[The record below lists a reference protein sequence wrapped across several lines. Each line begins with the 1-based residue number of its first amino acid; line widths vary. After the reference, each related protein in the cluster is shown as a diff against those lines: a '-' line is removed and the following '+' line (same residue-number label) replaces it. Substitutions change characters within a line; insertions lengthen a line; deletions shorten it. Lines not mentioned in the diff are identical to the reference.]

1 MAISIHCE
9 GFGADCL
16 AVALAEIQDS
26 SLMICHTTSCGA
38 IFKDLQVV
46 VVVVVLLLVP
56 EIFQCMLCHI
66 FQQNLGTP
74 LPLFLS
80 GICGRR
86 NQSQFHLLEQSK
98 SIGCPESWD
107 ACQPASTNDK
117 FSEVSSCMLC
127 YAKQHGATA
136 AVTHPSKCCSKE
148 LLNGRVGRYNEQQ
161 RTTRHH

>member
-1 MAISIHCE
+1 MAISVHSE

-16 AVALAEIQDS
+16 AVAAAEIQDS

-46 VVVVVLLLVP
+46 VEVVVLLLLVP

-74 LPLFLS
+74 LLPFLS

-86 NQSQFHLLEQSK
+86 NRSRFHLLEQSK

-117 FSEVSSCMLC
+117 CSEVSSCMLC
-127 YAKQHGATA
+127 YAKQSKMVQLQQLHTQANVA
-136 AVTHPSKCCSKE
+136 AKS
-148 LLNGRVGRYNEQQ
+148 Y
-161 RTTRHH
+161 

>member
-1 MAISIHCE
+1 MAISVHCE

-16 AVALAEIQDS
+16 AVAAVEIQDS

-38 IFKDLQVV
+38 IFKNLQVV
-46 VVVVVLLLVP
+46 VVVVLVP

-74 LPLFLS
+74 LLPFLS

-86 NQSQFHLLEQSK
+86 NRSQFHLLEQSK

-117 FSEVSSCMLC
+117 CSEVSSCMLC
-127 YAKQHGATA
+127 YAKQSKATW
-136 AVTHPSKCCSKE
+136 CNCSGYTPKQRFQQ
-148 LLNGRVGRYNEQQ
+148 RVIEWQSGRYNEQQ
-161 RTTRHH
+161 TTRPH